1 MDEQS
6 GYSPSYV
13 RAVKLLDIK
22 GNYKRAW
29 KWIVRAAEMGE
40 GEGLYYQGLYYQTG
54 RHVKKNYGSAVTYYK
69 KAIEKGNVAAYIAL
83 GQCYRDGIGIT
94 RDLEKAI
101 EMFKKAADAG
111 DPEGKAMYNMYLK
124 NK

>member
-1 MDEQS
+1 MIKSGEQ
-6 GYSPSYV
+6 V
-13 RAVKLLDIK
+13 R
-22 GNYKRAW
+22 R
-29 KWIVRAAEMGE
+29 
-40 GEGLYYQGLYYQTG
+40 
-54 RHVKKNYGSAVTYYK
+54 TYTVSITLK
-69 KAIEKGNVAAYIAL
+69 I
-83 GQCYRDGIGIT
+83 GIGIT